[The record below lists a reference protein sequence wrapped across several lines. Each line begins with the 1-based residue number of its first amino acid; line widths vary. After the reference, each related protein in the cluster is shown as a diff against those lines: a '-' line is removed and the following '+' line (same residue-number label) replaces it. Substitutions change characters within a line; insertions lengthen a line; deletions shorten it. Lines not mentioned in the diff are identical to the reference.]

1 MVKTNSNAGPFKTF
15 LVGLEAEKHP
25 GYTASVWVKGSSGAY
40 LYIEVKNHFETHVQ
54 KFNVDDPQKWKLLEI
69 EIPKSNYASLMGPD
83 LEFKVYIAGDAN
95 ALWDDI
101 RFHPSDAS
109 MTTYTYAPL
118 IGMTS
123 QSDANNLPTYYEYD
137 PFGRLKYIR
146 DHERNILKT
155 FEYNYAH

>member
-1 MVKTNSNAGPFKTF
+1 MVGQ
-15 LVGLEAEKHP
+15 EAEKHP
-25 GYTASVWVKGSSGAY
+25 GYTASVWVKGGAEAFIH
-40 LYIEVKNHFETHVQ
+40 IEVNGNWSTHVR
-54 KFNVDDPQKWKLLEI
+54 KNNVDDPQHWNLIEV
-69 EIPKSNYASLMGPD
+69 EIPKSKYESLINWN
-83 LEFKVYIAGDAN
+83 LTFKVYIGGDAN

-137 PFGRLKYIR
+137 DFGRLKLIR
-146 DHERNILKT
+146 DHKKNILKT